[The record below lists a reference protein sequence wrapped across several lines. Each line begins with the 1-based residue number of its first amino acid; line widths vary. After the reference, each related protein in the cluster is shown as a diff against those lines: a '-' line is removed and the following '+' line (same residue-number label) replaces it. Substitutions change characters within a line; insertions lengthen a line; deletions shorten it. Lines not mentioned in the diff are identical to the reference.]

1 MWRRHASDPS
11 DAFLDLGR
19 GRHRLRAVRFLLPA
33 LLSAAALLGALPA
46 AHAEEEVLHG
56 PHPFIKT
63 DELALHAGYSGG
75 LGDNVSGLRLQG
87 DYSYRLGQVIWF
99 DVQMGV
105 VSGSC
110 RNEEIACSDGTG
122 NSVDI
127 VAGAAWKFQTRL
139 PLIVHLRVA
148 GGPLFL
154 FPDSAQSSMGFL
166 FRGGAGAHYYLYD
179 WFGLGGEIAGAWG
192 MGFFR
197 ADPSHTGQLGSVEA
211 TLGVALQF

>member
-1 MWRRHASDPS
+1 M
-11 DAFLDLGR
+11 
-19 GRHRLRAVRFLLPA
+19 RACLSFVLLCVA
-33 LLSAAALLGALPA
+33 ALPA
-46 AHAEEEVLHG
+46 QADEELLRG
-56 PHPFIKT
+56 PHPFIKN

-87 DYSYRLGQVIWF
+87 DYSYRMGQVTWL

-110 RNEEIACSDGTG
+110 RTDAIACGDGTG

-139 PLIVHLRVA
+139 PLVVHVRVD
-148 GGPLFL
+148 GGPIFL
-154 FPDSAQSSMGFL
+154 FPDGARSSAGFL
-166 FRGGAGAHYYLYD
+166 FRGAAGMHYFLYD

-197 ADPSHTGQLGSVEA
+197 ADPKHDGQLGSVEA
-211 TLGVALQF
+211 TLGVTLQF

>member
-1 MWRRHASDPS
+1 MRG
-11 DAFLDLGR
+11 FLDPGP
-19 GRHRLRAVRFLLPA
+19 GRHRLRTVRCPLRA
-33 LLSAAALLGALPA
+33 LLSFLVLLCAALPVQ
-46 AHAEEEVLHG
+46 AEEELLRG
-56 PHPFIKT
+56 PHPFIKN
-63 DELALHAGYSGG
+63 DELALHAGFSGG

-87 DYSYRLGQVIWF
+87 DYGYRLSQVTWLDI
-99 DVQMGV
+99 QMGV

-110 RNEEIACSDGTG
+110 RSKEIACNDGTG

-139 PLIVHLRVA
+139 PLVVHVRVD

-154 FPDSAQSSMGFL
+154 FPDSTRSSAGFI
-166 FRGGAGAHYYLYD
+166 FRGGAGAHYFLYD
-179 WFGLGGEIAGAWG
+179 WFGLGAEIAGAWG

-197 ADPSHTGQLGSVEA
+197 ASPSHTGNLGSVEA